1 MGEET
6 PGAAGLWIRVRA
18 NELAGCALGR
28 DCVGLCCVRLGRVG
42 LSWAAL
48 GFGWLS
54 QRLDRAGSDWLIE
67 VGRILAVLP
76 P

>member
-1 MGEET
+1 M
-6 PGAAGLWIRVRA
+6 RA

-28 DCVGLCCVRLGRVG
+28 DCVGLCCVRLGRVGLVG